1 MALMSTKIGYSTGI
15 VNGYLTGNAAVI
27 SRSFYR
33 PMLEDVVNRIEER
46 LKALGISATKA
57 SKQAGLSED
66 AIRNMKRALE
76 SNDRKG
82 VSTRTISA
90 LAPVL
95 QTTTSWLLDGI
106 DADGKV
112 SLVRI
117 IGRVGANA
125 DDEIVMTSAQEA
137 FDYTLPPPGGT
148 TESVALEVHGHSM
161 RGFADDGALIYFEIQ
176 RTPPT
181 PDMLSHVAIVETE
194 DGRVL
199 LKRLLRGSGPGL
211 YDLESTNG
219 PTIRDVRL
227 RWAAE
232 PTAIVPP
239 KHAQKIIRRHGEE
252 AA

>member
-1 MALMSTKIGYSTGI
+1 MALMSTNIGFSTGS
-15 VNGYLTGNAAVI
+15 VNGYLTGNAPLPC
-27 SRSFYR
+27 RSFYR
-33 PMLEDVVNRIEER
+33 VMLEDVVNRIEER
-46 LKALGISATKA
+46 LRAVGISATRA

-76 SNDRKG
+76 NNERKG

-106 DADGKV
+106 DSEGNAP
-112 SLVRI
+112 LVRI

-125 DDEIVMTSAQEA
+125 DDEIVMTSAHEA
-137 FDYTLPPPGGT
+137 FDFTLPPPGGT
-148 TESVALEVHGHSM
+148 SDSVALEVHGHSM

-181 PDMLSHVAIVETE
+181 ADMLGHVSIVETE

-211 YDLESTNG
+211 YDLESSNG
-219 PTIRDVRL
+219 PTITDVRL

-239 KHAQKIIRRHGEE
+239 KHAQKIIRRHGED